1 MGDVVEFVVEELGA
15 MADRIVR
22 DLTMRV
28 EELTQ
33 KLEEKDEEILDL
45 QSIRATEKQKR
56 LDLLEDDRKTLSS
69 LLVLLILAFPV
80 LYIVQTLLVLLI
92 R

>member
-45 QSIRATEKQKR
+45 QSIRATEKRKR